1 MGNDRPSHQE
11 YAKSFEKDA
20 TAITTCLRL
29 LRGSR
34 RRQLLLLAGDS
45 WSLEYVVEPF
55 RSDSSCS
62 PLERLRAGLI
72 LFAAARTHEV
82 FLCVLLASVFR
93 ERIDTGT
100 VFVIVG

>member
-1 MGNDRPSHQE
+1 
-11 YAKSFEKDA
+11 
-20 TAITTCLRL
+20 
-29 LRGSR
+29 
-34 RRQLLLLAGDS
+34 LLLARDS
-45 WSLEYVVEPF
+45 WSLKYMVELF

-82 FLCVLLASVFR
+82 FLCVLLASVSGQ
-93 ERIDTGT
+93 RIDTGT